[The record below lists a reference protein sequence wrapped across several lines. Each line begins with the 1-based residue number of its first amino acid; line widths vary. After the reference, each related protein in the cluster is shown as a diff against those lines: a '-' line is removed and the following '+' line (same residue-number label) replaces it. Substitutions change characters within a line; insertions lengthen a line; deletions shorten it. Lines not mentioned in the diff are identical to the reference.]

1 MFDYLEAWVR
11 TLLPQDA
18 THWID
23 VAGANIDEINVSTP
37 LSFRWSMVRAAFV
50 DGFDNLPPQDQSRV
64 RVDDVLVAAHTV
76 ADLARVLPR
85 PGKRSR
91 GYGPQTLTPKEVA
104 KAMTRGE
111 GSTTTISTSVAQEF
125 FSDGGAF
132 VNTLRFFGTGPHPE
146 SEFWSGSVDPSVLFL
161 LRKDPRVFAPIARTQ
176 ALSLLQPIWD
186 FRSLIIASLARKFA
200 SMAGRE
206 DLASDPVVMEWATF
220 LMQLDLQKLNSVK
233 AIATVIRFEDD
244 ANLML
249 TDMDLA
255 SHGSVRAFGHSPMV
269 VRQVS
274 SLIQEV
280 LQLLLPH
287 DPCIAATMA
296 LLANLVRCCY
306 EEKHCLRVASSMD
319 KAFFGL
325 YDANQSE
332 LKALDYTGHLK
343 TYSWFI
349 GSPADG
355 KLGRPADNMTAESIS
370 SVISEIKIF
379 RLIKLRVF
387 ADAEPK
393 KPTAKPTLAAACN
406 AYQTN
411 VGYRVGNAVYG
422 WSQQGAPA
430 VAVGGAPGGQGGG
443 YSPFGWTERE
453 VDGLK
458 ICNIP
463 VTAWSAVRE
472 ELVKID
478 QSYRT
483 VCTSS
488 LMLSG
493 GCHRPACSYSATHGA
508 PLSWSQRKAV
518 WLAANVVP
526 I

>member
-1 MFDYLEAWVR
+1 M
-11 TLLPQDA
+11 
-18 THWID
+18 
-23 VAGANIDEINVSTP
+23 AGANVDEINVSTP
-37 LSFRWSMVRAAFV
+37 LSFRWPMIRAAFV
-50 DGFDNLPPQDQSRV
+50 DGFDSLPPHDQSRV
-64 RVDDVLVAAHTV
+64 KVDDIFVTAHTV

-111 GSTTTISTSVAQEF
+111 GSANTISTSVAQEF

-176 ALSLLQPIWD
+176 ALSLLQPILD
-186 FRSLIIASLARKFA
+186 FRSKIIASLARKFA

-206 DLASDPVVMEWATF
+206 DLASDPVVMEWASL
-220 LMQLDLQKLNSVK
+220 LMQLDLRKLNSVR

-255 SHGSVRAFGHSPMV
+255 SYGSVRAFGHSPMV

-287 DPCIAATMA
+287 DPCVAATMT
-296 LLANLVRCCY
+296 LLSTLVRCSY
-306 EEKHCLRVASSMD
+306 EEKHCLRIASSLD

-343 TYSWFI
+343 VYSWFI
-349 GSPADG
+349 GTPTDRISG
-355 KLGRPADNMTAESIS
+355 MPADNMTPQFIS
-370 SVISEIKIF
+370 SVLSESKIF
-379 RLIKLRVF
+379 GLIKLRVY
-387 ADAEPK
+387 ADAEPT
-393 KPTAKPTLAAACN
+393 KPVAKPTLAAACN
-406 AYQTN
+406 AYQAN

-422 WSQQGAPA
+422 WSKQGAPD
-430 VAVGGAPGGQGGG
+430 VAVGGALGGQGGG
-443 YSPFGWTERE
+443 CSPFGWTERE

-463 VTAWSAVRE
+463 VASWSAVRE
-472 ELVKID
+472 ELVKMD

-493 GCHRPACSYSATHGA
+493 GCHRPACSYTATHGA
-508 PLSWSQRKAV
+508 PLSWTQRKAV